1 MINGK
6 MIVVVLPAYNAEK
19 TIKLTV
25 NEIDREIVSALGLIN
40 GDLQLSKKQKQSFKY
55 ETIQKLIN
63 HNFVYCGKKKISVK
77 KKFHLMNWS
86 NGPLLFLPAQ
96 LLLNRSPWR

>member
-25 NEIDREIVSALGLIN
+25 NEIDREIVDKIILMDDNSSDQTINIGLELDLIIYKHNVNLGYA
-40 GDLQLSKKQKQSFKY
+40 K
-55 ETIQKLIN
+55 
-63 HNFVYCGKKKISVK
+63 NFQE
-77 KKFHLMNWS
+77 L
-86 NGPLLFLPAQ
+86 
-96 LLLNRSPWR
+96 

>member
-25 NEIDREIVSALGLIN
+25 NEIDREVVDKIILIDDN
-40 GDLQLSKKQKQSFKY
+40 STDQTIKIASELDLIIYK
-55 ETIQKLIN
+55 
-63 HNFVYCGKKKISVK
+63 HNI
-77 KKFHLMNWS
+77 L
-86 NGPLLFLPAQ
+86 
-96 LLLNRSPWR
+96 

>member
-25 NEIDREIVSALGLIN
+25 NEIDREIVDKIILMDDNSSDQTINIGLEL
-40 GDLQLSKKQKQSFKY
+40 DLIIYKHNVNLVFKK
-55 ETIQKLIN
+55 
-63 HNFVYCGKKKISVK
+63 NFI
-77 KKFHLMNWS
+77 M
-86 NGPLLFLPAQ
+86 
-96 LLLNRSPWR
+96 